1 MVAVQG
7 VGAEGVGKPLG
18 SRSSDVGHG
27 SVATNLLCPRNVR
40 LSPNG
45 DRIAAP
51 QYGDA
56 MGQQQASGR
65 TEQQSPL
72 DVPAWFG
79 SSSTRSKR
87 PETVRERS
95 RAPVRPFQNRGD
107 V

>member
-1 MVAVQG
+1 
-7 VGAEGVGKPLG
+7 
-18 SRSSDVGHG
+18 
-27 SVATNLLCPRNVR
+27 

-56 MGQQQASGR
+56 MGQQQASAR

-79 SSSTRSKR
+79 SSSTRSNR
-87 PETVRERS
+87 PETVRE
-95 RAPVRPFQNRGD
+95 
-107 V
+107 